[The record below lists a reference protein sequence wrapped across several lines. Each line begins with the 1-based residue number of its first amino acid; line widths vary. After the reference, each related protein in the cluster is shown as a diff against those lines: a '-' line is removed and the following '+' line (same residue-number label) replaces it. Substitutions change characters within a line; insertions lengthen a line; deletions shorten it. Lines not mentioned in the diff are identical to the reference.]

1 MGETRRAV
9 YQTETDKND
18 LRNFLFLYSHISD
31 LVCHEAIFEFEPQQ
45 ILKAKTCPKTRKR
58 KDVPALRIQTQVQ
71 KTKALPR
78 RPSPRRL
85 VEVLHIVVWKMVS
98 PPGI

>member
-1 MGETRRAV
+1 MGV

-18 LRNFLFLYSHISD
+18 LRNFLSLYSHISD
-31 LVCHEAIFEFEPQQ
+31 LVCHEARLFEFEPEQ
-45 ILKAKTCPKTRKR
+45 ILKDKTCPKTRKR
-58 KDVPALRIQTQVQ
+58 KDVPALRMIRTLVQ
-71 KTKALPR
+71 KTKALPK

-85 VEVLHIVVWKMVS
+85 VEVLHIVAWKMVS

>member
-1 MGETRRAV
+1 MGSLPDRDRQERLA
-9 YQTETDKND
+9 EFS
-18 LRNFLFLYSHISD
+18 LSLFSHIRSS
-31 LVCHEAIFEFEPQQ
+31 LPRGKFFEFEPQQ

-58 KDVPALRIQTQVQ
+58 KDVPALRMIQTLVQ

-85 VEVLHIVVWKMVS
+85 VEVLHIVAWKMVS

>member
-1 MGETRRAV
+1 MGGQFTR
-9 YQTETDKND
+9 QTVETDKND

-31 LVCHEAIFEFEPQQ
+31 LVCHEARLFEFEPQY

-58 KDVPALRIQTQVQ
+58 KDVPALRIQTLVQ
-71 KTKALPR
+71 KTKALPKR
-78 RPSPRRL
+78 LSPRRL

>member
-1 MGETRRAV
+1 MGETRRAG
-9 YQTETDKND
+9 YQTDKND
-18 LRNFLFLYSHISD
+18 LWNFLFLYSHISG
-31 LVCHEAIFEFEPQQ
+31 LVCHEARLFELEPQQ

-58 KDVPALRIQTQVQ
+58 KDVPALRIQTLVQ

-85 VEVLHIVVWKMVS
+85 EVLHIVVWKMVS

>member
-9 YQTETDKND
+9 YQTDKND
-18 LRNFLFLYSHISD
+18 LRNFLSILAHISD
-31 LVCHEAIFEFEPQQ
+31 LVCHEAKLFEFEPQQ
-45 ILKAKTCPKTRKR
+45 ILKAKTCPKIRKR
-58 KDVPALRIQTQVQ
+58 KDVPALRMIQTLVQ
-71 KTKALPR
+71 KTKALPK
-78 RPSPRRL
+78 RPSPRQL

>member
-1 MGETRRAV
+1 MG
-9 YQTETDKND
+9 
-18 LRNFLFLYSHISD
+18 RNSPGSLPDRDRQERLAEFSLSSHISD
-31 LVCHEAIFEFEPQQ
+31 LVCHEARLFEFEPQQ

-58 KDVPALRIQTQVQ
+58 KDVPALRIQTLAQ
-71 KTKALPR
+71 KTKALPK

-85 VEVLHIVVWKMVS
+85 EVPHIVVWKMVS